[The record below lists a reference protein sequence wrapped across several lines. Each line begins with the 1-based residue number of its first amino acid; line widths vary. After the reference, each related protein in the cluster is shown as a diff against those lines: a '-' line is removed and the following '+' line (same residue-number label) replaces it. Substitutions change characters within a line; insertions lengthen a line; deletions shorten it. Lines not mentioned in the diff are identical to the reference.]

1 MVNGWERSD
10 YFKPTPE
17 FVEDY
22 GYRFTQVHEV
32 VATEVARVQN
42 HVGLA
47 EVNGFNRIEITGSGA
62 RDWLDYMICSRVPRK
77 IGKVGLGYLLNEYG
91 NVKAEATIANLP
103 DGRIW
108 YGSAAAAEFHD
119 MDWLRQYLPK
129 DGSVELRSMTN
140 DHTILVLA
148 WPKSRAVL
156 SACARG
162 DWSAAGFPWLSVRE
176 ARIGHAPA
184 IVMSVSFSGE
194 LAYEIHVPNASL
206 FAAYSALMQAGAAHD
221 IGHFGA
227 RAVDSMRMEKG
238 YLHWK
243 SDLITE
249 FDPYE
254 TGLDRFVCQDK
265 DFLGKSGLVAR
276 SGKRRRQLRM
286 LEIDA
291 THASPQASDS
301 LYAGGELVGSVTSAE
316 WGHRTGKNIAYAF
329 LQPDIIEGLTVDIIG
344 TPYTARVLN
353 GPVYDPDNSRV
364 IT

>member
-1 MVNGWERSD
+1 
-10 YFKPTPE
+10 
-17 FVEDY
+17 
-22 GYRFTQVHEV
+22 
-32 VATEVARVQN
+32 
-42 HVGLA
+42 
-47 EVNGFNRIEITGSGA
+47 
-62 RDWLDYMICSRVPRK
+62 
-77 IGKVGLGYLLNEYG
+77 
-91 NVKAEATIANLP
+91 
-103 DGRIW
+103 
-108 YGSAAAAEFHD
+108 
-119 MDWLRQYLPK
+119 
-129 DGSVELRSMTN
+129 
-140 DHTILVLA
+140 
-148 WPKSRAVL
+148 
-156 SACARG
+156 
-162 DWSAAGFPWLSVRE
+162 
-176 ARIGHAPA
+176 
-184 IVMSVSFSGE
+184 MSVSFSGE

-254 TGLDRFVCQDK
+254 TGLNRFVCQDK

-276 SGKRRRQLRM
+276 GGKKRRQLRM

-364 IT
+364 KT